1 LERYVQEAGMSK
13 IPTAF
18 LVLFLFILSGVNAVL
33 AQSTGSDPDAWLH
46 WDAATATRIGEQM
59 RQKGKVGSSFTMRGI
74 NTQRAINYKMRAT
87 LMSPEMIR
95 AAARLQQIANR
106 LSDQETR
113 ALVDEAEN
121 AGDLVVMIEI
131 DPNEGSGVIPLDW
144 RVFLQEK
151 GARQNTG
158 RAIAG
163 IKSPQLRNV
172 KALNGVFRRK
182 YDYDV
187 FFVVFPLVDGNGES
201 LISPDVPEIEVVVG
215 IYNKEGRVFWRTP
228 ESVRA
233 KIKSLSKN

>member
-1 LERYVQEAGMSK
+1 MYRIQMPVLALIIFVLAG
-13 IPTAF
+13 T
-18 LVLFLFILSGVNAVL
+18 SGVFG
-33 AQSTGSDPDAWLH
+33 QSSGPDPDAWLQ
-46 WDAATATRIGEQM
+46 WTPATATSIDEKM
-59 RQKGKVGSSFTMRGI
+59 KQKGKVGSSFTMRGI

-95 AAARLQQIANR
+95 AAARMQQITNR
-106 LSDQETR
+106 LSDDETR
-113 ALVDEAEN
+113 ALVSEAEN

-144 RVFLQEK
+144 RVFLQAK
-151 GARQNTG
+151 GARPG
-158 RAIAG
+158 SIAVAG

-187 FFVVFPLVDGNGES
+187 FFVVFPLVDDDGEP
-201 LISPDVPEIEVVVG
+201 LLSPDVPEIEVVVG
-215 IYNKEGRVFWRTP
+215 IYNKEGRVSWRIP

-233 KIKSLSKN
+233 KVKALSEKRSREVTK